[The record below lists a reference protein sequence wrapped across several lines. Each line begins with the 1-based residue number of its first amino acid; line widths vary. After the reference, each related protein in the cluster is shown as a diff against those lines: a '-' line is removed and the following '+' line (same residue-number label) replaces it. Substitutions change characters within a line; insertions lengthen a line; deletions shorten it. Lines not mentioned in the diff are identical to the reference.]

1 MADKDRSK
9 ELTEEEVEKANG
21 EPLPDREAMSIIRG
35 GADGVDFVGDVNAA
49 ISANVGEQSST
60 NRVSGRSRVT
70 ATSVGTDGEERR
82 DESDEQNRP
91 DS

>member
-1 MADKDRSK
+1 MRVCFSFYWVKTVFVQIRK
-9 ELTEEEVEKANG
+9 
-21 EPLPDREAMSIIRG
+21 IIQRRLRG
-35 GADGVDFVGDVNAA
+35 GAEAVDFVGDVNAA